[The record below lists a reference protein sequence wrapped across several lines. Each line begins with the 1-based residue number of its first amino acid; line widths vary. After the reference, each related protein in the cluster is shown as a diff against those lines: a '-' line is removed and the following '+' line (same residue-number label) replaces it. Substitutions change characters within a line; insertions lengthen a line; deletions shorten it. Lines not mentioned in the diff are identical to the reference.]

1 MSFCGSVN
9 ESFVGIPSD
18 DLSCG
23 CVGAQNL
30 EILDDNFSKAL
41 VVKAVCSDT
50 INSNRLGDNFFNS
63 VLVRYRGCMVYKD
76 SGILKIY
83 KYI

>member
-1 MSFCGSVN
+1 MSFSGSVN

-18 DLSCG
+18 DLSCS

-50 INSNRLGDNFFNS
+50 INSSRLGDNFFNS
-63 VLVRYRGCMVYKD
+63 VLVRYIGCMVYKD
-76 SGILKIY
+76 SGIIKIY

>member
-1 MSFCGSVN
+1 MSLCGSVN

-41 VVKAVCSDT
+41 VVKAVSSD
-50 INSNRLGDNFFNS
+50 IRNSNRLRDNFFNS
-63 VLVRYRGCMVYKD
+63 VLVRYRGSMVYKD
-76 SGILKIY
+76 YGILKIY

>member
-1 MSFCGSVN
+1 MSLCGSVN
-9 ESFVGIPSD
+9 ESFVGTPSD
-18 DLSCG
+18 DLRCG

-30 EILDDNFSKAL
+30 EILDHNFRKAL
-41 VVKAVCSDT
+41 VVKAVSSDT

-63 VLVRYRGCMVYKD
+63 VLIRYRDCMMYKD

>member
-1 MSFCGSVN
+1 MSFCGSAN

-18 DLSCG
+18 DLSCS

-50 INSNRLGDNFFNS
+50 INSNRLWDNFFNS